1 MSLNRAERDQT
12 AREFEANLKQSGLTI
27 NELQQKS
34 GLSSERFMSAF
45 VVAERGAD
53 PRDVWLIRDLLE
65 TAVAQ
70 NGAELVPFSKLTDD
84 ARSAAAGWFGIKKI
98 KELR

>member
-1 MSLNRAERDQT
+1 MSLTRAERDQT

-27 NELQQKS
+27 HELQEKS
-34 GLSSERFMSAF
+34 GLSSERFMNAF

-65 TAVAQ
+65 TAVVH
-70 NGAELVPFSKLTDD
+70 NGAQLVPFSKLTED
-84 ARSAAAGWFGIKKI
+84 ARSAAAGWFGIKKT
-98 KELR
+98 KEFH